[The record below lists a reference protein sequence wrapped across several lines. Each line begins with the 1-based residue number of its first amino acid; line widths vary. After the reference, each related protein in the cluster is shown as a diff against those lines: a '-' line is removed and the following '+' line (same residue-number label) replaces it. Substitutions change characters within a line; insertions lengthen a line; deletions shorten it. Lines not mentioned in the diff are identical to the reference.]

1 MECKSDVLLKEK
13 SHIQTSRLFFL
24 AISGCLIFM
33 GSMNFLNVRITGMM
47 LRKKECILMEKV
59 GMTKKQQK
67 RMFLAEGIFTWL
79 WLCGLLVTFG
89 TVLLCAVG
97 WYMQTKIS
105 YFVFYYPIKELI
117 LMLLILLGGSVLLQ
131 KDC

>member
-1 MECKSDVLLKEK
+1 
-13 SHIQTSRLFFL
+13 RLFFL